1 MINIKRRNKIEI
13 ITYFHPIIS
22 IKDRS
27 IVALEALSRF
37 KTKKDETLRP
47 ISHLI
52 NTIKT
57 QKELLKLDI
66 QLINQTAD
74 SFNKSKI
81 YNDEILLFIN
91 ISSAIVNKGAVGAYV
106 IDKILKDKDICSRRV
121 VLEILEENLDES
133 ENLTNFFDICRELN
147 YSIALDDVG
156 VGYSNLQRI
165 AQVKPDIIKL
175 DISLIT
181 NIHNDFYKRKVFKS
195 LTRLAHDIGSL
206 VVAEGV
212 ETEDETLTALQLG
225 AGLVQGFYF
234 CKPDNSTETVFE
246 ICSPKIEHC
255 RVRLKERIREKQLDI
270 QIKIKIHNKTVE
282 DLAIELSITP
292 FNNIKEVLFKHLKST
307 RDMDCIFVLDKEGIQ
322 VSETVTLCDD
332 FENRHFLFHP
342 ASIGADHSL
351 KPYFIEP
358 NPLNDLLV
366 TERYISQATGQSCRT
381 YSRYF
386 YNNNKLY
393 ILCVDYTDNSNF
405 INQDFINANLETSNS
420 I

>member
-1 MINIKRRNKIEI
+1 MIKINRNNKIEI

-27 IVALEALSRF
+27 IVALEALSRY
-37 KTKKDETLRP
+37 KTRNDETLRP
-47 ISHLI
+47 ISQLI
-52 NTIKT
+52 DTMKT
-57 QKELLKLDI
+57 QNDLLNLDL
-66 QLINQTAD
+66 QLITKTAD
-74 SFNKSKI
+74 TFNKSEI
-81 YNDEILLFIN
+81 YSDELLLFIN
-91 ISSAIVNKGAVGAYV
+91 ISSAIVNKGVNGAFL
-106 IDKILKDKDICSRRV
+106 IDKILKDRDICSKRV
-121 VLEILEENLDES
+121 VLEILEENLDDTD
-133 ENLTNFFDICRELN
+133 NLTNFFNTCRELK

-181 NIHNDFYKRKVFKS
+181 NMHNDFYKRKVFKS

-212 ETEDETLTALQLG
+212 ESEDETLTALGLG

-234 CKPDNSTETVFE
+234 CKPNNSTEAIFD
-246 ICSPKIEHC
+246 ICSPKIEYC
-255 RVRLKERIREKQLDI
+255 RIRLKERIREKQLDI

-282 DLAIELSITP
+282 DLAIELGATP
-292 FNNIKEVLFKHLKST
+292 FNNFKDLLFKHLNST

-322 VSETVTLCDD
+322 VSDTVTLCDV
-332 FENRHFLFHP
+332 FTSRHFLFHP
-342 ASIGADHSL
+342 AAIGADHSL

-358 NPLNDLLV
+358 NPLNDSLV

-405 INQDFINANLETSNS
+405 INQDFINPNKKIA